1 MAGPNTQAPTFRG
14 GPAQIVAINSP
25 TTSQKP
31 KMNYY
36 YGRFILGYIALACLL
51 YGCTHYP
58 VDVGWRDKAT
68 EPDKTPS
75 SSVLNPSRPILYF
88 GLESGEL
95 VIRAIHPDGRSVGTL
110 ASGRLAGWSRQGDL
124 FAYLAED
131 KASKEIVV
139 NVMGPGGQP
148 RTLFKAGP
156 KESVYLAGWQS
167 IWSPDGRRIAL
178 LVDRAPMETFALV
191 IVEIEK
197 KKVDQWFEL
206 PKSAYTQANWA
217 PYNLKWSPDGS
228 KVLIA
233 WEQTI
238 VLDVASGAVETIV
251 AKRAMAEWMPGSDGV
266 YYFDEWFSIGNLVF
280 MRIGQKEVVKVLDS
294 SQLDDWGMHELV
306 LFHTPILKL
315 SPNGTRLAMQAGN
328 TVLVFDV
335 ETNRA
340 SALRHPPTRL
350 QVEGAIA
357 AIEWGP
363 DEKKLAILAGLKKGL
378 ALGVLDLESGAWRT
392 LDEQVVQLRGTQVD
406 VLGLMNTISWAP

>member
-1 MAGPNTQAPTFRG
+1 
-14 GPAQIVAINSP
+14 
-25 TTSQKP
+25 
-31 KMNYY
+31 
-36 YGRFILGYIALACLL
+36 
-51 YGCTHYP
+51 
-58 VDVGWRDKAT
+58 
-68 EPDKTPS
+68 
-75 SSVLNPSRPILYF
+75 
-88 GLESGEL
+88 
-95 VIRAIHPDGRSVGTL
+95 
-110 ASGRLAGWSRQGDL
+110 
-124 FAYLAED
+124 
-131 KASKEIVV
+131 
-139 NVMGPGGQP
+139 
-148 RTLFKAGP
+148 
-156 KESVYLAGWQS
+156 
-167 IWSPDGRRIAL
+167 
-178 LVDRAPMETFALV
+178 
-191 IVEIEK
+191 
-197 KKVDQWFEL
+197 
-206 PKSAYTQANWA
+206 
-217 PYNLKWSPDGS
+217 
-228 KVLIA
+228 
-233 WEQTI
+233 
-238 VLDVASGAVETIV
+238 
-251 AKRAMAEWMPGSDGV
+251 
-266 YYFDEWFSIGNLVF
+266 